1 MAPPSVICVTS
12 SDIVRP
18 SPLLK
23 RRALAAPL
31 ILTVG
36 LTSACSSSGS
46 APPRPTTGLA
56 LDRPS
61 RLSPPPQP
69 SSGAGTYKIGTP
81 YKIGTKWYVPREQPG
96 YDAVGIAS
104 WYGLDFHGR
113 STANGEIYDMHALTA
128 AHPTLPLPSHVRVE
142 NVSTGRSIIVRVN
155 DRGPFVSGR
164 IIDLSHAAAS
174 ALGFTNR
181 GLAHVRVTYVGRA
194 PISQNPS

>member
-1 MAPPSVICVTS
+1 M
-12 SDIVRP
+12 RP
-18 SPLLK
+18 SPQLT

-31 ILTVG
+31 VLFVG
-36 LTSACSSSGS
+36 LTSACSSGGP
-46 APPRPTTGLA
+46 APSRPSTGLA

-61 RLSPPPQP
+61 RLNPPPQP
-69 SSGAGTYKIGTP
+69 SPGAGTYKIGNP
-81 YKIGTKWYVPREQPG
+81 YKIGTQWYVPREQPS

-104 WYGLDFHGR
+104 WYGHDFHGR

-142 NVSTGRSIIVRVN
+142 NVATGRSIIVRVN

-164 IIDLSHAAAS
+164 IIDLSHAAAT
-174 ALGFTNR
+174 ALGFTSR
-181 GLAHVRVTYVGRA
+181 GLAEVRVTYVGRA